1 MHSSLQP
8 SALNA
13 GLQGGSLSIIMQVS
27 SRLKHATM
35 LLLAMLALG
44 MISGTASAKDYS
56 FKVENKTKLKIVK
69 ILVSEDKKEWGHFD
83 IGEGIDPGVK
93 VKLNWDKSTNNQEC
107 KQWVKAV
114 FEGGEES
121 NPAIFDFCEDDL
133 VVEFSAKE

>member
-1 MHSSLQP
+1 MSLLSSQA
-8 SALNA
+8 ALATAPKEN
-13 GLQGGSLSIIMQVS
+13 SLS
-27 SRLKHATM
+27 RLTRISKYIKHAAMM
-35 LLLAMLALG
+35 LLAILVFGL
-44 MISGTASAKDYS
+44 ICGTALAKDYS

-83 IGEGIDPGVK
+83 IGEGIDAGVK

-121 NPAIFDFCEDDL
+121 NPALFDFCEDDL